1 MVAVVQRARAD
12 PRESITQETP
22 RMQQS
27 NDNFFILLM
36 VVATVLLGWLL
47 YPLYGA
53 VLWGTVIAILFAPL
67 NRMLR
72 RDLEG
77 RRNLAALA
85 TLSMIVTLVILPL
98 TLIGLA
104 LAQQAAAFY
113 GRVESGQIDV
123 SGYFQTI
130 VAHRPDWVDDALA
143 QFGIGSISELPG
155 RLSSILTQ
163 GGQYLAGKAIGI
175 GQSTVDFT
183 VNLFVMVYLLFFLLR
198 DGDRIAAKIRR
209 ALPLPEEQENRLLG
223 KFTVVIRATVKGNM
237 LIALIQGALG
247 GLIFYILGISGALL
261 WGVVMA
267 FMSLLP
273 AVGAGIV
280 WLPVAIY
287 LIATGSVWQ
296 GVVLIAFGALV
307 IGMVD
312 NVLRPVFVG
321 KDTKMPDY
329 VVLISTLGGL
339 EVFGLN
345 GFVLGPVIAAMFI
358 AVWDIYAEG
367 REQDTVRPGGEQ

>member
-1 MVAVVQRARAD
+1 
-12 PRESITQETP
+12 
-22 RMQQS
+22 MQQP
-27 NDNFFILLM
+27 DNKFFILLM
-36 VVATVLLGWLL
+36 VVVTALLGWLL

-67 NRMLR
+67 NRVLR

-85 TLSMIVTLVILPL
+85 TLLLIVMLVILPL

-104 LAQQAAAFY
+104 LAQQAASFY
-113 GRVESGQIDV
+113 GRVESGQIDI

-130 VAHRPDWVDDALA
+130 VAHRPDWIDDALT
-143 QFGIGSISELPG
+143 QVGIGSISELPS
-155 RLSSILTQ
+155 RLSSTLTQ

-237 LIALIQGALG
+237 LIALIQGGLG
-247 GLIFYILGISGALL
+247 GVIFYILGISGALL

-287 LIATGSVWQ
+287 LIATGSIWQ
-296 GVVLIAFGALV
+296 GVVLIA
-307 IGMVD
+307 
-312 NVLRPVFVG
+312 
-321 KDTKMPDY
+321 
-329 VVLISTLGGL
+329 
-339 EVFGLN
+339 
-345 GFVLGPVIAAMFI
+345 
-358 AVWDIYAEG
+358 
-367 REQDTVRPGGEQ
+367 